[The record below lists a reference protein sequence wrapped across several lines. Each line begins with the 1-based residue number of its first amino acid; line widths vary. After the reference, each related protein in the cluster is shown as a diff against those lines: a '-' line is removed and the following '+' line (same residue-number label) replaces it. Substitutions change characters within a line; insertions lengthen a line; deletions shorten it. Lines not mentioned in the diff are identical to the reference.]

1 METDSLGR
9 RSHRPLHIFNDHERE
24 EGGGG
29 NIRDRNERD
38 TNLRHAAAAMPMP
51 SPPLQSAIRCSC
63 LSSLSYVLCPSIYPS
78 ARIPREIPVIF
89 DQGKRG
95 EKTRA
100 RLKYLNV
107 FMVPFCGGEGGNPS
121 RSSAALSGL
130 VAGSGKRG

>member
-89 DQGKRG
+89 DQGRRG
-95 EKTRA
+95 K
-100 RLKYLNV
+100 K
-107 FMVPFCGGEGGNPS
+107 
-121 RSSAALSGL
+121 L
-130 VAGSGKRG
+130 VRGSNI